1 MTIRGLL
8 ARLQRGSVSFG
19 GDLDSGLCFCGL
31 GAGLNRKKGTDAA
44 HISVLAAWLTYT

>member
-8 ARLQRGSVSFG
+8 AGLQRGSVSFG

-44 HISVLAAWLTYT
+44 HISVLAA